1 MVRNKRRTTKRN
13 IMTTATPSKRR
24 AAGSRVP
31 ATRSVASLGTAFG
44 YLSPA
49 QQQELNDMDKTIA
62 KITSSKEEALAFL
75 KEAGILNRTGKLAK
89 IYRPA

>member
-1 MVRNKRRTTKRN
+1 
-13 IMTTATPSKRR
+13 
-24 AAGSRVP
+24 
-31 ATRSVASLGTAFG
+31 
-44 YLSPA
+44 
-49 QQQELNDMDKTIA
+49 MDKTIA